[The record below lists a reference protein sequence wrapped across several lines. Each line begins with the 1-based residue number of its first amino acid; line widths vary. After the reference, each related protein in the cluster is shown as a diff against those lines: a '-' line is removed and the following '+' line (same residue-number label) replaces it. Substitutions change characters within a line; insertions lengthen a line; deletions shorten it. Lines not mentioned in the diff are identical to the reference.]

1 MSTKKMSNRSGP
13 KGDRNDRERGERG
26 ERGMRRGRKPKVAAA
41 VGAFDLNDFKS
52 VDILKRFLSETGKI
66 LPRRRTGLNA
76 QDQRKLARTIKRA
89 RMMGLLPFTEKLV
102 RK

>member
-1 MSTKKMSNRSGP
+1 MSTKKMSNRGAN
-13 KGDRNDRERGERG
+13 KGDRQDR

-41 VGAFDLNDFKS
+41 VGVFDLTDFKN
-52 VDILKRFLSETGKI
+52 VDILRRFLSETGKI

-76 QDQRKLARTIKRA
+76 QEQRKLARTIKRA
-89 RMMGLLPFTEKLV
+89 RMLGLLPFTEKLV

>member
-1 MSTKKMSNRSGP
+1 
-13 KGDRNDRERGERG
+13 
-26 ERGMRRGRKPKVAAA
+26 MRRGRKPKVAAA
-41 VGAFDLNDFKS
+41 VGTFDLTDFKN
-52 VDILKRFLSETGKI
+52 VEILRRFLSETGKI

-76 QDQRKLARTIKRA
+76 QEQRKLARTIKRA

>member
-1 MSTKKMSNRSGP
+1 MSTKKMSNRGAN
-13 KGDRNDRERGERG
+13 KGDRQDR

-41 VGAFDLNDFKS
+41 VGVFDLTDFKN
-52 VDILKRFLSETGKI
+52 VDILRRFLSETGKI

-76 QDQRKLARTIKRA
+76 QEHRKLARTIKRA
-89 RMMGLLPFTEKLV
+89 RMLGLLPFTEKLV

>member
-1 MSTKKMSNRSGP
+1 MSTKKMSNRGGP
-13 KGDRNDRERGERG
+13 KGDRQDRERG

-41 VGAFDLNDFKS
+41 VGAFDLNDFKNL
-52 VDILKRFLSETGKI
+52 DILRRFLSETGKI

-76 QDQRKLARTIKRA
+76 KDQRKLARTIKRA

>member
-1 MSTKKMSNRSGP
+1 MSTKKVQGKGP
-13 KGDRNDRERGERG
+13 RGDRNDRGERG
-26 ERGMRRGRKPKVAAA
+26 ERGMRRGGRKPKVAAA

-76 QDQRKLARTIKRA
+76 QDQRKLARTIKRV
-89 RMMGLLPFTEKLV
+89 RMMGLLPFADKLV

>member
-1 MSTKKMSNRSGP
+1 MSTKKMSNRGGP
-13 KGDRNDRERGERG
+13 KGDRQDRG

-41 VGAFDLNDFKS
+41 VGTFDLTDFKN
-52 VDILKRFLSETGKI
+52 VEILRRFLSETGKI

-76 QDQRKLARTIKRA
+76 QEQRKLARTIKRA

>member
-1 MSTKKMSNRSGP
+1 LSTKKMSNRGAN
-13 KGDRNDRERGERG
+13 KGDRQDR

-41 VGAFDLNDFKS
+41 VGVFDLTDFKN
-52 VDILKRFLSETGKI
+52 VDILRRFLSETGKI

-76 QDQRKLARTIKRA
+76 QEQRKLARTIKRA
-89 RMMGLLPFTEKLV
+89 RMLGLLPFTEKLV